1 MPTILFYGVLHR
13 DKTFENRS
21 MSREEELLRDCLE
34 EMIEAI
40 TRIET
45 RFRGIESASDFTVTE
60 SGEIRMDAIAMM
72 LVWLGESARRVG
84 KLGGA
89 RNLDESAAANWKGA
103 RSGCA
108 TSLPTSTAEWTR
120 ARSISSAETESQ
132 AWPRPFGRSC
142 GVWRTTLSPEL
153 PLRCLGCV

>member
-72 LVWLGESARRVG
+72 LVWLGESLKRLDRIGARDLLTKHPEAGWAFDFFGQPFYTPPLEFTPCIVDGLNLLPCPRKAVTIRRVQSAT
-84 KLGGA
+84 KL
-89 RNLDESAAANWKGA
+89 KP
-103 RSGCA
+103 
-108 TSLPTSTAEWTR
+108 PTQLGR
-120 ARSISSAETESQ
+120 AVSNSHA
-132 AWPRPFGRSC
+132 
-142 GVWRTTLSPEL
+142 
-153 PLRCLGCV
+153 